1 MLIKGVEVLSF
12 QNKFYLDPDLIR
24 HYPEIAPYLEESTN
38 GVDNKRFLDV
48 ESVYSDRFCSRG
60 LPKVLI
66 FTSIVSQPASKLL
79 PIKQTSALINLTK
92 HSASIFFNRQA
103 GKVHFEILKR
113 LVPQTNSYQL
123 LVGLDLYEGPDKI
136 SEVLS
141 GAM

>member
-12 QNKFYLDPDLIR
+12 RNKFYLDPDLIR

-60 LPKVLI
+60 LLKVLI

-92 HSASIFFNRQA
+92 HSASIFFKRQA

-113 LVPQTNSYQL
+113 LVPRTNSYQL
-123 LVGLDLYEGPDKI
+123 LAGHDLYEETDKI